1 MQPGRG
7 SEIDGGTE
15 WGVTEFA
22 VLVYG
27 MRISTALQTGYAA
40 TRTATATEQSHPMTI
55 TALITNRNNKK
66 RTQLRHKISIISFKV
81 GMIVL
86 NIGHTDIFNIYHPFS
101 VRMVVSW

>member
-27 MRISTALQTGYAA
+27 MRISTALRTGYAA
-40 TRTATATEQSHPMTI
+40 TRAATATEQ
-55 TALITNRNNKK
+55 
-66 RTQLRHKISIISFKV
+66 
-81 GMIVL
+81 
-86 NIGHTDIFNIYHPFS
+86 
-101 VRMVVSW
+101 

>member
-27 MRISTALQTGYAA
+27 MRISTALRTGYAA
-40 TRTATATEQSHPMTI
+40 TRIATATEQSHPMTI

-66 RTQLRHKISIISFKV
+66 RTQLHHLTFNYII
-81 GMIVL
+81 
-86 NIGHTDIFNIYHPFS
+86 
-101 VRMVVSW
+101 

>member
-1 MQPGRG
+1 MQHGRG

-15 WGVTEFA
+15 WDVTEFA

-27 MRISTALQTGYAA
+27 MRISTALRTGYAA

-66 RTQLRHKISIISFKV
+66 RTQLHHKLLIISFDKDDYV
-81 GMIVL
+81 KISVSP
-86 NIGHTDIFNIYHPFS
+86 IFYTFIILFLLE
-101 VRMVVSW
+101 

>member
-27 MRISTALQTGYAA
+27 MRISTALRTGYAA

-66 RTQLRHKISIISFKV
+66 RTQLRHKISIISFEV

>member
-27 MRISTALQTGYAA
+27 MRISTALRTGYAA

-55 TALITNRNNKK
+55 TANRNNKK
-66 RTQLRHKISIISFKV
+66 RTQLHHLTFNYII
-81 GMIVL
+81 
-86 NIGHTDIFNIYHPFS
+86 
-101 VRMVVSW
+101 

>member
-1 MQPGRG
+1 MQHGRG

-15 WGVTEFA
+15 WDVTEFA

-27 MRISTALQTGYAA
+27 MRISTALRTGYAA

-66 RTQLRHKISIISFKV
+66 RTRLHHKLLII
-81 GMIVL
+81 GL
-86 NIGHTDIFNIYHPFS
+86 TDILYIYHPFS
-101 VRMVVSW
+101 VRMRVSW